1 MYIYYIRKVEKLLKT
16 ITKKNTTKKPSK
28 INDIIIHLGVL
39 ETSLRP

>member
-16 ITKKNTTKKPSK
+16 ITKKQPQPKKPSK

-39 ETSLRP
+39 EHL